1 MQLIGLPDCDKLYK
15 CKNKSV
21 KNRQV
26 RRYMMSGAGA
36 AAGNRKNEKSEE
48 TVCLH
53 RMIIWMNF

>member
-1 MQLIGLPDCDKLYK
+1 
-15 CKNKSV
+15 
-21 KNRQV
+21 
-26 RRYMMSGAGA
+26 MMSGAGA